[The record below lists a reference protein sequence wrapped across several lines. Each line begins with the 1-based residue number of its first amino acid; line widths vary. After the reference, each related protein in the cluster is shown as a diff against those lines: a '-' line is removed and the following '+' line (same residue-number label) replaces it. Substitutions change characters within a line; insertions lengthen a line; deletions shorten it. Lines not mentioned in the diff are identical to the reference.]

1 MQLSQGYSQSTL
13 RGQAY
18 ILLRF
23 AAFAREHGAVKIN
36 DLPKYTHVFEK
47 QFKIKVTR
55 LKTYRLTC
63 RFLGYLTEIGLLQ
76 SAKPKVPAPRFFKY
90 VSVYICFLRE
100 QRGLSEESIIATESF
115 CKKFLLFIYDSG
127 CNKMAKLNRSV
138 IHKFIVSEGESYARN
153 TMQRHCSMLRGF
165 LEYLY
170 SSRKIRA
177 PFSTIVI
184 MPKIYQHE
192 KCPRFLKDEEVRAML
207 SSVDQST
214 AIGKRN
220 YAILL
225 MLANYGVRGI
235 EIARLQLDDIAW
247 RSQKL
252 YIRGRKAGNNSV
264 YPLTPSVA
272 NAIVVYLKESRYPN
286 STHRQL
292 FLNHVAPFRPITTV
306 VVQQVV
312 QKYLRLTGLDP
323 EGRGAH
329 VLRHS
334 CAQRL
339 LEEEF
344 SIKVIGDYLGHR
356 SLDTTQRYIKIDIKH
371 LREVALNDGEDLL

>member
-1 MQLSQGYSQSTL
+1 MEFSQGYAQSTL

-18 ILLRF
+18 ILLRL
-23 AAFAREHGAVKIN
+23 AVFARECGAIQVG
-36 DLPKYTHVFEK
+36 DLPKYTLSFERQFEK
-47 QFKIKVTR
+47 KATR
-55 LKTYRLTC
+55 LKIHRLIY
-63 RFLGYLTEIGLLQ
+63 RFLAYLTELGLLL

-90 VSVYICFLRE
+90 VSAYSAFLRE
-100 QRGLSEESIIATESF
+100 QRGLSEESILAIESY

-138 IHKFIVSEGESYARN
+138 IHRFIVSEGESYARN
-153 TMQRHCSMLRGF
+153 TMQRHCSTLRGF
-165 LEYLY
+165 LEFLY
-170 SSRKIRA
+170 SSGTIRA
-177 PFSTIVI
+177 PFSTIVV

-192 KCPRFLKDEEVRAML
+192 KCPRFLKDEEVRALL

-225 MLANYGVRGI
+225 MLATYGVRGI
-235 EIARLQLDDIAW
+235 EIARLQLDDIDW
-247 RSQKL
+247 RSQKIH
-252 YIRGRKAGNNSV
+252 IRRRKAGNNSA

-272 NAIVVYLKESRYPN
+272 NAILVYLKESRHHN

-292 FLNHVAPFRPITTV
+292 FLIHVAPFRPITTV

-312 QKYLRLTGLDP
+312 QKHLRIAGLDP

-356 SLDTTQRYIKIDIKH
+356 SLDTTRRYIKIDIRH